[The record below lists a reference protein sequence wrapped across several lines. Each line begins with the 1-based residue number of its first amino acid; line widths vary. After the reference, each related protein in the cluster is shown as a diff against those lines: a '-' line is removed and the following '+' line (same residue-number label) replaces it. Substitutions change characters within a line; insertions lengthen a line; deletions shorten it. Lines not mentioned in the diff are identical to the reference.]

1 MSRMRLL
8 SLPLVGI
15 AAMIIASESIAESSV
30 MAIINASLATIR
42 PPIEGTLTL
51 AKSRLRSSLSQGEP
65 LGEFDDSRADGTWL
79 HDLERPTTD
88 LTAELAKTEQ
98 SLAMSKKAHVDFA
111 ASASRYQEARIQQ
124 LAARLD
130 RDQAGLEAANA
141 RLVDLNNNFVRAKS
155 LSDGG
160 IHTVA
165 NLDHARLGSARMWLK
180 DLSGDGLSLRGVSA
194 REPAF
199 CCTSNYR
206 ALRPCKTARNSCHSH

>member
-1 MSRMRLL
+1 MSRIRLL
-8 SLPLVGI
+8 SVPLVGI

-30 MAIINASLATIR
+30 MAVINASLATIR

-51 AKSRLRSSLSQGEP
+51 AKSRLRSSFSQGEP
-65 LGEFDDSRADGTWL
+65 LGEIDDSRADGTRL
-79 HDLERPTTD
+79 HDLERTTTD

-98 SLAMSKKAHVDFA
+98 CLAMSKTAHVDFG

-155 LSDGG
+155 LSERG

-165 NLDHARLGSARMWLK
+165 NLDRTRLGSARMWLK
-180 DLSGDGLSLRGVSA
+180 DLSGDGVSLRSLSA
-194 REPAF
+194 GEPAF
-199 CCTSNYR
+199 CCTSN
-206 ALRPCKTARNSCHSH
+206 